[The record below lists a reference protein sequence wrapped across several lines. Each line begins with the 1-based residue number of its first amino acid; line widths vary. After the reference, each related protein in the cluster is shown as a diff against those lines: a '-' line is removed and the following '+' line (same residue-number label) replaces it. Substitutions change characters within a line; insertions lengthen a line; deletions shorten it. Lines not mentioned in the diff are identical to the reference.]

1 MEEAIAQY
9 YAARVSFPE
18 ALREE
23 IRAMTA
29 DAMRENHGLSD
40 EVRDQYTRR
49 LETLDKKESYLL
61 DLAAEEGRP
70 KERLRDKIR
79 EIRVERSN
87 IEQCMTDTEQEQFAS
102 GRHLLDQALDLLDRP
117 AERYV
122 DGNETVRTLM
132 NRAIFARFVVDGT
145 KVINGELKEPF
156 DALIGA
162 AERDE
167 VRVYL
172 RQVGSLPGRSGG
184 TRGGRGRGKLPQ
196 IATCP
201 TLADEDGAR
210 TDDLS
215 LTDLLELAWLQRARG
230 SNKTVMVELRGF
242 EPLTPSMRTRCA
254 TGLRYSPRRSPTAG
268 GTGDK
273 VSRSAKPAANQIRDP
288 THPAPA
294 MACGPPHDP
303 TAGPAGCTRLSR

>member
-242 EPLTPSMRTRCA
+242 EPLTPSYRPSRPEACHWSSDSCTE
-254 TGLRYSPRRSPTAG
+254 LPERRQIWSLFVTDGHHLEGVFG
-268 GTGDK
+268 G
-273 VSRSAKPAANQIRDP
+273 
-288 THPAPA
+288 
-294 MACGPPHDP
+294 
-303 TAGPAGCTRLSR
+303 

>member
-145 KVINGELKEPF
+145 KVINGELKAPF

-172 RQVGSLPGRSGG
+172 PGGVGRPVPAGWRRPAAAD
-184 TRGGRGRGKLPQ
+184 RGGPAAVVGELREG
-196 IATCP
+196 
-201 TLADEDGAR
+201 
-210 TDDLS
+210 
-215 LTDLLELAWLQRARG
+215 ELARG
-230 SNKTVMVELRGF
+230 ADP
-242 EPLTPSMRTRCA
+242 PL
-254 TGLRYSPRRSPTAG
+254 
-268 GTGDK
+268 
-273 VSRSAKPAANQIRDP
+273 
-288 THPAPA
+288 
-294 MACGPPHDP
+294 
-303 TAGPAGCTRLSR
+303 